1 MQEQLRTIRLIFS
14 DNMKNDKLRKIFN
27 DAIFVAFLD
36 LQSMTQ
42 SDIETI
48 MSFIPE
54 TSFQLMTIGT
64 PCIGNDGKTFSS
76 LGFVKSGDE
85 KKASHTQALFSK
97 SSKTCLSSHMSA
109 LYYDTT
115 NPGR

>member
-54 TSFQLMTIGT
+54 TSF
-64 PCIGNDGKTFSS
+64 
-76 LGFVKSGDE
+76 
-85 KKASHTQALFSK
+85 
-97 SSKTCLSSHMSA
+97 
-109 LYYDTT
+109 
-115 NPGR
+115 